1 MTAKTA
7 QWTEARYREYLK
19 SGGKGSDLP
28 AKAHIRG
35 KGKERVV
42 PAEWWA
48 LNGLSVPLY
57 EFRFHETR
65 KWRFD
70 FFFPDVRLAIEIEG
84 GIWQYGRHNRA
95 KSYLKD
101 LEKYNAAAEHGIRV
115 LRYQP
120 GKINCEQIKKTIAYT
135 MAMGW
140 TASPRTRS
148 C

>member
-1 MTAKTA
+1 MSAKVV

-19 SGGKGSDLP
+19 SGGNGSDLP
-28 AKAHIRG
+28 AKAHIM
-35 KGKERVV
+35 GKERVV

-48 LNGLSVPLY
+48 LNGLPVPLY

-70 FFFPDVRLAIEIEG
+70 FYFPDVRLAIEVEG
-84 GIWQYGRHNRA
+84 GASEYRRGRHMRA
-95 KSYLKD
+95 KGFLKD
-101 LEKYNAAAEHGIRV
+101 MEKYNAAAEQGIRV

-120 GKINCEQIKKTIAYT
+120 GKINCQQIKKTIAYT

-140 TASPRTRS
+140 TAF
-148 C
+148 